1 MSPCIAMAIA
11 DRKLRAWNEREQL
24 IVDCADAMLRSSGYL
39 GLNLDQLAERIEYS
53 KATIYNHFES
63 KEDLILSVVTR
74 HVEMR
79 SDLFVRALTF
89 DGCSRERMFVIG
101 IADMILAKRH
111 PHWSEVLQL
120 IQTQS
125 IVDRTT
131 PERRAAYEKVLARCM
146 GIIVEILRQARTSG
160 DLPADAPSDLHVM
173 GGLMCLS
180 KGAHLLESGG
190 GLSDSGASLRPL
202 ETLFDNYHIFLDGV
216 GWRPLR
222 TEHDYAATEKRIRKE
237 LFSRELAQI
246 EAQ

>member
-1 MSPCIAMAIA
+1 MAIA
-11 DRKLRAWNEREQL
+11 ERKIRAWNDREQL

-63 KEDLILSVVTR
+63 KEDLVLAVVTR

-89 DGCSRERMFVIG
+89 DGCSRERMFVVG
-101 IADMILAKRH
+101 IADMILAKLH

-125 IVDRTT
+125 IVERTT
-131 PERRAAYEKVLARCM
+131 PERRTAYDKVLGKCM
-146 GIIVEILRQARTSG
+146 GIIMEILRQGRASG

-173 GGLMCLS
+173 CGLVSMS
-180 KGAHLLESGG
+180 KGAHLLASGG
-190 GLSDSGASLRPL
+190 ELSTTGASLRPL
-202 ETLFDNYHIFLDGV
+202 ETLFDNYQIFLDGV

-222 TEHDYAATEKRIRKE
+222 TEHDYAAAENRIRKE
-237 LFSRELAQI
+237 LFSEELARVETQ
-246 EAQ
+246 